1 MSTLFL
7 FLIALNPCTTKP
19 MNEAIVKIKK
29 SANQY
34 SGFKPNKVLKSEVNK
49 APKEV
54 TNKPR

>member
-1 MSTLFL
+1 
-7 FLIALNPCTTKP
+7 